1 MKNDTNQEEWRNP
14 LAEWV
19 TGIVQPTKSQTSQKR
34 SSQSSRK
41 EDSEPRRF
49 ELPALPK
56 RDFSSEKTDKKNF
69 DSQGIVNVQTI
80 RNGIICCADGSYVKI
95 LEIMP
100 LNYYQKDSTEKNKIT
115 ESFLQL
121 FRTCPNTIRI
131 KMRTE
136 KSDTYAIVN
145 TIRENYRK
153 ENNPMLAQRA
163 EEYIAHILGLQN
175 ANTVDKRF
183 YIIYQYEGENGKFS
197 RNFNDILRTMRSI
210 EHDIRSKMIS
220 AGNLVVTPENP
231 DYHACE
237 VLYKFYNPISCAEE
251 PLQTRIDRIYKDFQ
265 KTPGAIGKPKEADFI
280 APRGLSSKTTRD
292 WLLMDGMYHTW
303 LVIRDNAY
311 PPIVQTG
318 WLDNIPV
325 DLGVD
330 IDIFAKR
337 CNRST
342 VESGLKQMRKYKY
355 SSYNANRSNMDKAET
370 LSKEI
375 QNAEYI
381 KSVMSNFDEDLFN
394 VAIIITVRGETFAE
408 MRAIKEAI
416 QKHLEGLS
424 IYTSTSFLSAHEFL
438 KCVAP
443 DMYMN
448 KAYFKKY
455 SHNFLTRNMAQLYP
469 FTSMSLFDNEGY
481 VVGRNVLGSSL
492 VSFNNFNTQ
501 LYSNGN
507 IIIMGTPGSGKSFL
521 EMMLGYRMRMMGV
534 RTMYILPLK
543 AHEYYNA
550 CEQIGG
556 EYIKFIPGGKT
567 CVNIME
573 IRPQVNAS
581 GELLEDSEEVDGMDA
596 PLLARKIASLCAWLQ
611 LNMLDDHLTV
621 AEKNRFNVLCTKL
634 YANYGITSNNDSI
647 WQDKKN
653 RILKTMPIL
662 QDLND
667 ALREDPILSRVK
679 DVLSPYMHGG
689 MFSNF
694 NGPTNVNLNNQFLV
708 FDVDKTSI
716 NEDYLPAL
724 MYIAFDCCYD
734 LAKQSLMHK
743 DAIFMDEVWLMM
755 QNDDC
760 AKQVKEMVKII
771 RGYGACTVLATQDIG
786 DFLRSNDGLGESIL
800 AASKI
805 KFFLRIEDM
814 ELNNVARVVDL
825 NANDRANFK
834 KFPPHGRAL
843 LMSDKDKI
851 LIDMIS
857 SDQEL
862 KTFTTDVNLRK
873 KFATKNKGI

>member
-1 MKNDTNQEEWRNP
+1 
-14 LAEWV
+14 
-19 TGIVQPTKSQTSQKR
+19 
-34 SSQSSRK
+34 
-41 EDSEPRRF
+41 
-49 ELPALPK
+49 
-56 RDFSSEKTDKKNF
+56 
-69 DSQGIVNVQTI
+69 
-80 RNGIICCADGSYVKI
+80 
-95 LEIMP
+95 MP
-100 LNYYQKDSTEKNKIT
+100 LNYYQKDNIEKNKIT
-115 ESFLQL
+115 ENFLTL
-121 FRTCPNTIRI
+121 FRTCPENIHI
-131 KMRTE
+131 KVRTQ
-136 KSDTYAIVN
+136 KSETNVIVD

-153 ENNPMLAQRA
+153 ENNPMLAKRA
-163 EEYIAHILGLQN
+163 EEYIQHIMNLQN
-175 ANTVDKRF
+175 DNTVDKRF
-183 YIIYQYEGENGKFS
+183 YIMFQYEGHNGKFS
-197 RNFNDILRTMRSI
+197 RDFKEIYRDMKST
-210 EHDIRSKMIS
+210 EHDIRSKLIS
-220 AGNLVVTPENP
+220 CGNLVVTPEDENV
-231 DYHACE
+231 HACE
-237 VLYKFYNPISCAEE
+237 VFYKFYNPISSQTE
-251 PLQTRIDRIYKDFQ
+251 PLRKRIQRIYEDFA
-265 KTPGAIGKPKEADFI
+265 KTPDAIGKPKEADYI
-280 APRGLSSKTTRD
+280 APRGLTSKATKD
-292 WLLMDGMYHTW
+292 WLLMDGMYHSW
-303 LVIRDNAY
+303 LVIRDNSY

-318 WLDNIPV
+318 WLDNIPI
-325 DLGVD
+325 DFGVD
-330 IDIFAKR
+330 IDVFAKKCGR
-337 CNRST
+337 GT
-342 VESGLKQMRKYKY
+342 VETGLQQLRKYKY
-355 SSYNANRSNMDKAET
+355 SSFNANRTNMDKAES

-381 KSVMSNFDEDLFN
+381 KSCMSNYDEDLFN
-394 VAIIITVRGETFAE
+394 VCIIITVRAETYAD
-408 MRAIKEAI
+408 MRKMLNMI

-424 IYTSTSFLSAHEFL
+424 VYTSTSFLSAHEFL

-448 KAYFKKY
+448 RAYFKKY
-455 SHNFLTRNMAQLYP
+455 AHNFLTRNMAQLYP

-481 VVGRNVLGSSL
+481 VVGRNCLGGSL

-550 CEQIGG
+550 CEQMGG

-573 IRPQVNAS
+573 IRPQVSAN
-581 GELLEDSEEVDGMDA
+581 GELLEDTDEADGMDA

-611 LNMLDDHLTV
+611 LNMLDDKLSV

-647 WQDKKN
+647 WQNKEK
-653 RILKTMPIL
+653 RILKAMPIL

-667 ALREDPILSRVK
+667 ALREDPVLSRIK

-716 NEDYLPAL
+716 NEDYLPAM

-771 RGYGACTVLATQDIG
+771 RGYGSCTVLATQDIG

-814 ELNNVARVVDL
+814 EINNVARVVDL
-825 NANDRANFK
+825 NANDKANFK
-834 KFPPHGRAL
+834 KFPAHGRAL

-857 SDQEL
+857 SEAEL
-862 KTFTTDVNLRK
+862 RTFTTDVNLRK
-873 KFATKNKGI
+873 KFASKKSVLA